1 MTFIGTDGKDCTN
14 ELKPMLENLSMNKIE
29 LAYLYAL
36 LKFLTWNLLST
47 KEELLPLL
55 IGSTVI
61 AKVLLKTLR

>member
-1 MTFIGTDGKDCTN
+1 MTFIGSDREDFTN
-14 ELKPMLENLSMNKIE
+14 KLKPILENLSMNKIE

-36 LKFLTWNLLST
+36 LKFLTWHSLST

-61 AKVLLKTLR
+61 SKVLF